1 MKKRPSRKSTSRAA
15 KADRILVVDDNKGIR
30 EIVASMLTTAGYRCR
45 AVPGGR
51 QALKL
56 LASGHKFDL
65 ITSDIG
71 NEPMDGI
78 SLLDQLKRKYP
89 DIPVLMVTAGYGVSS
104 VLEAMRSGAYGYLLK
119 PFEREQ
125 LYFAVQRALEYC
137 RLKAE
142 NRALRAKLA
151 RLAGMG

>member
-1 MKKRPSRKSTSRAA
+1 
-15 KADRILVVDDNKGIR
+15 
-30 EIVASMLTTAGYRCR
+30 
-45 AVPGGR
+45 
-51 QALKL
+51 
-56 LASGHKFDL
+56 
-65 ITSDIG
+65 
-71 NEPMDGI
+71 
-78 SLLDQLKRKYP
+78 
-89 DIPVLMVTAGYGVSS
+89 MVTAGYGVSS

>member
-30 EIVASMLTTAGYRCR
+30 EIVAAMLTTAGYRCR

-51 QALKL
+51 HALKL

-65 ITSDIG
+65 ITSDIC
-71 NEPMDGI
+71 NEPMNGL
-78 SLLDQLKRKYP
+78 SLLEELTRKYP
-89 DIPVLMVTAGYGVSS
+89 DIPVLMITAGYL
-104 VLEAMRSGAYGYLLK
+104 LEAMRSGAYGYLLK

-125 LYFAVQRALEYC
+125 LYFAVERSLEHR

-142 NRALRAKLA
+142 NLALRAKLA
-151 RLAGMG
+151 RLTGKG

>member
-65 ITSDIG
+65 ITSEIG

-89 DIPVLMVTAGYGVSS
+89 DISPY
-104 VLEAMRSGAYGYLLK
+104 
-119 PFEREQ
+119 
-125 LYFAVQRALEYC
+125 
-137 RLKAE
+137 
-142 NRALRAKLA
+142 
-151 RLAGMG
+151 